1 MHTLFRSSSF
11 SDSLTFDA
19 RRYAR
24 IVALQVLYETD
35 LVWHDME
42 GVLERSTKENSLATK
57 EVDFTKIIVTGVFEN
72 REKIDSIITQYAS
85 NWPIEQMAIVDKNI
99 LRIALFEML
108 MRRNTPPKVAI
119 NESIELAKSFGSDS
133 SPRFV
138 NGVLGSV
145 MLEMHAI

>member
-1 MHTLFRSSSF
+1 MHTLFRSSS
-11 SDSLTFDA
+11 SKDSLTFDA
-19 RRYAR
+19 RRHAR

-35 LVWHDME
+35 LAWHDME
-42 GVLERSTKENSLATK
+42 DVLERSTKENSLTTK
-57 EVDFTKIIVTGVFEN
+57 ELDFTKIIVTGVFEN

-85 NWPIEQMAIVDKNI
+85 NWPIEQMAIIDKNI

-108 MRRNTPPKVAI
+108 IRGNTPPKVAI

-133 SPRFV
+133 SHRFV

-145 MLEMHAI
+145 MVEMYAI

>member
-1 MHTLFRSSSF
+1 MHTLSRSSSF

-35 LVWHDME
+35 LAWHDME

-57 EVDFTKIIVTGVFEN
+57 EVDFTKVIVTGVFEN

-108 MRRNTPPKVAI
+108 IRRDAPPKVAI

-145 MLEMHAI
+145 MVEMHAI

>member
-1 MHTLFRSSSF
+1 MHTFFRSSS
-11 SDSLTFDA
+11 SKDSLTFDA
-19 RRYAR
+19 RRHAR

-35 LVWHDME
+35 LAWHDME
-42 GVLERSTKENSLATK
+42 DVLERSTKENSLATK
-57 EVDFTKIIVTGVFEN
+57 ELDFTKIIVTGVFEN

-85 NWPIEQMAIVDKNI
+85 NWPIEQMAIIDKNI

-108 MRRNTPPKVAI
+108 IRGNTPPKVAI

-133 SPRFV
+133 SHRFV

-145 MLEMHAI
+145 MVEMYAI